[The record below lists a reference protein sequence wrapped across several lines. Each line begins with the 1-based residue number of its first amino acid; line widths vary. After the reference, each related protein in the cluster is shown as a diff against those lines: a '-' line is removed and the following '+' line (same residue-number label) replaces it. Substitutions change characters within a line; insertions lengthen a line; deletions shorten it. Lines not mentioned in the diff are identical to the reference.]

1 MIAALLSP
9 LALAA
14 IAGSG
19 ALLLVAAA
27 LLLLHWEA
35 RQRDFAARI
44 RQVTRP
50 AGSEP
55 RRASRA
61 VQPLIQALQQLGE
74 VLRRTTLFSAKDL
87 LGLERAVAAA
97 GFNPHRAVSTFLG
110 IKLVAVLLLPVLGWF
125 VGKLSGGGQATWLM
139 PAAGLV
145 LGILVPGWVVGALR
159 RPYVAALER
168 GLPDAL
174 DLLVVCAESGL
185 GLDSAVERVS
195 REMEFSNPAIAVE
208 LSLLSQELRMLPD
221 RRDALMR
228 LGERTGVESFQRLA
242 ATLSQTLRYGTP
254 LAQALRVLAAEMRQ
268 ERMTWM
274 EERAA
279 RLPALLV
286 LPLILFILPCLFIV
300 LIGPS
305 AIRIVEQM
313 SGR

>member
-1 MIAALLSP
+1 
-9 LALAA
+9 
-14 IAGSG
+14 
-19 ALLLVAAA
+19 
-27 LLLLHWEA
+27 
-35 RQRDFAARI
+35 
-44 RQVTRP
+44 
-50 AGSEP
+50 
-55 RRASRA
+55 
-61 VQPLIQALQQLGE
+61 
-74 VLRRTTLFSAKDL
+74 
-87 LGLERAVAAA
+87 
-97 GFNPHRAVSTFLG
+97 
-110 IKLVAVLLLPVLGWF
+110 
-125 VGKLSGGGQATWLM
+125 
-139 PAAGLV
+139 
-145 LGILVPGWVVGALR
+145 
-159 RPYVAALER
+159 
-168 GLPDAL
+168 
-174 DLLVVCAESGL
+174 
-185 GLDSAVERVS
+185 VERVS